1 MRLLLYI
8 LSLIFH
14 IITSIKNYLFDYKI
28 LTSHSYKIPI
38 ICIGNLSL
46 GGTGKTP
53 HTDYIISLLKS
64 KYNIAV
70 LSRGYGR
77 KTQDM
82 KYVNI
87 HDKPVEV
94 GDESLFYKKKYNQI
108 VVAVERNRNKGVR
121 KILKDFPNTDVI
133 LLDDGFQNRWINP
146 GLKILLTPYS
156 KPYYKNHLLPLG
168 RLREHYSNSNRADI
182 IIVTKSP
189 NTINPTIKKDITN
202 KLNIL
207 PYQDL
212 FFSEINYLDIKHMIS
227 LEKLLNYKDYG
238 IILITGVA
246 DSSLITKHLK
256 EINKNITHLEYKDHY
271 NYTVDDIDNIL
282 NAYNK
287 NKHRKKLI
295 LTTEKDAVKLINF
308 KCKFER
314 VNIYVLPIKISFKE
328 QTNFEKKI
336 LNYVG
341 ENTRND

>member
-14 IITSIKNYLFDYKI
+14 IITSIRNYLFDYKI
-28 LTSHSYKIPI
+28 LKSHSYKKPI

-53 HTDYIISLLKS
+53 HTDYIIRLLKS

-77 KTQDM
+77 KTKGI
-82 KYVNI
+82 KYVNTN
-87 HDKPVEV
+87 HTSEEV
-94 GDESLFYKKKYNQI
+94 GDESLFYKKQHKEI
-108 VVAVERNRNKGVR
+108 VVAVEKNRNKGVR

-156 KPYYKNHLLPLG
+156 KPYYENHLLPLG
-168 RLREHYSNSNRADI
+168 KLREHSSNSNRADI
-182 IIVTKSP
+182 IVVTKSP
-189 NTINPTIKKDITN
+189 KTINPTIKKGITN
-202 KLNIL
+202 KLNVL

-212 FFSEINYLDIKHMIS
+212 YFSEINYLDLKHMIS
-227 LEKLLNYKDYG
+227 SERILNYNDHN
-238 IILITGVA
+238 IILITSISNA
-246 DSSLITKHLK
+246 SLIIKYLK
-256 EINKNITHLEYKDHY
+256 QENKNITHLEYQDHY

-295 LTTEKDAVKLINF
+295 LTTEKDAVKLIKF
-308 KCKFER
+308 KNKFKS
-314 VNIYVLPIKISFKE
+314 VNIYVLPIKIEFKE
-328 QTNFEKKI
+328 KESFEKKI
-336 LNYVG
+336 LNYVA
-341 ENTRND
+341 ENTRNN